1 MDPDNPVVRLCVK
14 GVEAETE
21 KRFDEARTLF
31 ERAWKAS
38 TNDVE
43 ACIAAHYIARHQVT
57 PDLTLWWNQI
67 ALARADAVRDE
78 RVRGFYPSL
87 HLNLAQAHENLGQ
100 LAAARHHYVRAG
112 KSLEVIDDLDH
123 RFAYED
129 SVARGLERTTDV
141 QRAPTGS

>member
-14 GVEAETE
+14 GVEAETAN
-21 KRFDEARTLF
+21 RFEDARALF
-31 ERAWKAS
+31 EQAWRSS

-43 ACIAAHYIARHQVT
+43 ACIAAHYLARHQQSAVQ
-57 PDLTLWWNQI
+57 TLWWNQI
-67 ALARADAVRDE
+67 ALARADATRDE

-100 LAAARHHYVRAG
+100 LAAARHHYERAG
-112 KSLEVIDDLDH
+112 RSLDEIEDLDH

-129 SVARGLERTTDV
+129 SVARGLERT
-141 QRAPTGS
+141 ANTGS